1 MYEYR
6 RHCDYLHFGG
16 GCGGGNGLYSQAPQ
30 KRQVYRL
37 LRQLCRLRRI
47 VKQQK
52 RRFKKALTDNKKG
65 TVKTAVF
72 TAPFLF
78 NLRAYF
84 FS

>member
-1 MYEYR
+1 LYEYR
-6 RHCDYLHFGG
+6 RHCDYLRFGG

-37 LRQLCRLRRI
+37 FRQLCRLRRI
-47 VKQQK
+47 IKQQK

-72 TAPFLF
+72 TAPFFF
-78 NLRAYF
+78 NSRAYF